1 MKIVTILGARP
12 QFIKATGVSR
22 AFSRSKDVQEIIIHT
37 GQHFDP
43 NMSDIFFSEL
53 DLKSP
58 DYHLGVHGLDH
69 GAMTGRMMEKI
80 EILAR
85 EIKPDI
91 VMVYGDT
98 DSTLAGALTAAKLN
112 IPVAHVEAGLRSYN
126 KSMPEEI
133 NRVLTDHISDFLF
146 TPTEAAV
153 NNLQL
158 EGISKNRIYPVGD
171 VMYDATLYY
180 SKMAHEKSTILRD
193 IKLEPKSFYL
203 ATIHRP
209 QNADTPE
216 ALRLICQVL
225 DKVAEQKRVI
235 FPIHPRTRKMMK
247 EFKIELKNTE
257 YIDPVGY
264 LDMIELESQSALII
278 TDSGGVQKEAYFHRV
293 PCITLRPE
301 TEWVELVQ
309 HHWNL
314 LLPLSDASEMISAIH
329 HQAGT
334 SGDDLQLYGSGT
346 ASERIA
352 EVLLNWNKNEVK

>member
-22 AFSRSKDVQEIIIHT
+22 AFSMSKDVQEIIIHT

-58 DYHLGVHGLDH
+58 DYHLGIHGLDH

-80 EILAR
+80 ESLLK

-91 VMVYGDT
+91 VMVFGDT

-112 IPVAHVEAGLRSYN
+112 LPVAHVEAGLRSYN
-126 KSMPEEI
+126 QSMPEEI

-146 TPTEAAV
+146 TPTDAAV
-153 NNLQL
+153 KNLHA
-158 EGISKNRIYPVGD
+158 EGISNNKIYPIGD
-171 VMYDATLYY
+171 VMYDATIHY
-180 SKMAHEKSTILRD
+180 SKLAHEKSNILRD

-209 QNADTPE
+209 QNSDTPE
-216 ALRLICQVL
+216 ALKLICSVL
-225 DKVAEQKRVI
+225 DGVAEKTRVI

-247 EFKIELKNTE
+247 EFKIELKKAE

-293 PCITLRPE
+293 PCVTLRPE

-309 HHWNL
+309 HRWNL
-314 LLPLSDASEMISAIH
+314 LLPLSDPTAMMSAIH
-329 HQAGT
+329 QQAGT
-334 SGDDLQLYGSGT
+334 KGEDVQLYGSGV
-346 ASERIA
+346 ASDRIA
-352 EVLLNWNKNEVK
+352 EVLLDWHKYVVK

>member
-22 AFSRSKDVQEIIIHT
+22 AFSRSRDVQEIIIHT

-53 DLKSP
+53 ELKTP
-58 DYHLGVHGLDH
+58 DYHLGIHGLDH
-69 GAMTGRMMEKI
+69 GAMTGRMMERI
-80 EILAR
+80 ETLLK
-85 EIKPDI
+85 ETKPSV

-98 DSTLAGALTAAKLN
+98 DSTLAGALAAAKLN

-126 KSMPEEI
+126 KLMPEET
-133 NRVLTDHISDFLF
+133 NRVLTDHLADFLF

-153 NNLQL
+153 NNLQE
-158 EGISKNRIYPVGD
+158 EGISKNKIYPVGD

-193 IKLEPKSFYL
+193 IKLEPKKFYL

-225 DKVAEQKRVI
+225 DKVAEKTRVI
-235 FPIHPRTRKMMK
+235 FPIHPRTRKMMN
-247 EFKIELKNTE
+247 EFKIELKNAE

-264 LDMIELESQSALII
+264 LDMIELESQSALMI

-293 PCITLRPE
+293 PCVTLRLE
-301 TEWVELVQ
+301 TEWVELVENQ
-309 HHWNL
+309 WNL
-314 LLPLSDASEMISAIH
+314 LLPLSDVTEMVSEIH
-329 HQAGT
+329 RQAGT
-334 SGDDLQLYGSGT
+334 IGKDVQLYGSGE
-346 ASERIA
+346 ASVRIA
-352 EVLLNWNKNEVK
+352 ETLLNWNQNMVK